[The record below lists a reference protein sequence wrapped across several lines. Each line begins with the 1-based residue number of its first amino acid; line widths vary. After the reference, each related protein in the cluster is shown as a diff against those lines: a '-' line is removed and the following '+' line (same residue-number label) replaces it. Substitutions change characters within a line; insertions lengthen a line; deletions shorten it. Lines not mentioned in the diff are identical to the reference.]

1 MVLIQVD
8 GSFYTFD
15 TNKGKFKKKA
25 KKNIVDGTIVLCTI
39 LCLYYCKIIHISIGG
54 RRELE
59 ILMFGWSE

>member
-25 KKNIVDGTIVLCTI
+25 KKKHC
-39 LCLYYCKIIHISIGG
+39 
-54 RRELE
+54 
-59 ILMFGWSE
+59 

>member
-1 MVLIQVD
+1 MVLFTHLIQIKE
-8 GSFYTFD
+8 SLR
-15 TNKGKFKKKA
+15 KKQ

-59 ILMFGWSE
+59 ILMFGSSE